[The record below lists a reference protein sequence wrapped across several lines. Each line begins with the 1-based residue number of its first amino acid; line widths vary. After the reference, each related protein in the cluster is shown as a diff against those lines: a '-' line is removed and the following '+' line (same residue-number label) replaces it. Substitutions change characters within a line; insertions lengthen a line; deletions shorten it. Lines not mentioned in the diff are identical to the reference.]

1 TSTTT
6 ATGDEFT
13 YDGTTH
19 TGGSDVVSGAGV
31 INCSA
36 FMTYSGDQID
46 AGTYTVIA
54 TYAGD
59 ANHTGSSDTA
69 TITIDK
75 ATSTTTA
82 TGDEFTY
89 DATTHTGGS
98 AVVSG
103 AGVVTGSAVLSYSG
117 DQIDAGT
124 YTVIATYAGDANHT
138 GSSDTAT
145 ITIDKASSTTTAT
158 GDEFTYDGST
168 HTGGS
173 AVVSGAGVV
182 TGSAVLS
189 YSGDQID
196 TGT

>member
-13 YDGTTH
+13 YDG
-19 TGGSDVVSGAGV
+19 S
-31 INCSA
+31 
-36 FMTYSGDQID
+36 
-46 AGTYTVIA
+46 
-54 TYAGD
+54 
-59 ANHTGSSDTA
+59 
-69 TITIDK
+69 
-75 ATSTTTA
+75 
-82 TGDEFTY
+82 
-89 DATTHTGGS
+89 THTGGS

-103 AGVVTGSAVLSYSG
+103 AGVVTGSAVLTYSG
-117 DQIDAGT
+117 DQIDAGS

-158 GDEFTYDGST
+158 GDEFTYDATT

-173 AVVSGAGVV
+173 ATV
-182 TGSAVLS
+182 TGVGGLNTTAVLS

-196 TGT
+196 AGSYTVMATYAGDANLTGSSDTATITIDKASSTTTATGDEFTYDGSTH